1 MNEIDTDATEIN
13 GVYEEYVKLQVSF
26 TDSKKCISSHR
37 VSIWSQLLGVNGLIA
52 LYIISLFI
60 QELRR
65 EVIKGEQ
72 SFLNTLELNERLIAE
87 AMLNEQQGV
96 EYQGQ
101 MQSIAKS
108 RNKLQRQ
115 IQETNSR

>member
-1 MNEIDTDATEIN
+1 M
-13 GVYEEYVKLQVSF
+13 L
-26 TDSKKCISSHR
+26 
-37 VSIWSQLLGVNGLIA
+37 
-52 LYIISLFI
+52 I

-87 AMLNEQQGV
+87 AMLNEQQV
-96 EYQGQ
+96 IEYQGE

-108 RNKLQRQ
+108 RNKLQRR